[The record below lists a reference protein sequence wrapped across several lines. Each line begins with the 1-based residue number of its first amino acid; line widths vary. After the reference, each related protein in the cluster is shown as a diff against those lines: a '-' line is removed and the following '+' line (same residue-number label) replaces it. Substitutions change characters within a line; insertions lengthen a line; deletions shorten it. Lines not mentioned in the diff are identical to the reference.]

1 MNNEERMVELE
12 SKLTSQEDLV
22 DVLNQTVYRQQR
34 KIDQLEELCIA
45 LAKRLSAIQ
54 SQDAGDMPA
63 NERPPHY

>member
-1 MNNEERMVELE
+1 MNNEDRMIALE

>member
-1 MNNEERMVELE
+1 MNNEDRMIALE

-22 DVLNQTVYRQQR
+22 DVLNQTVYRQQK

-45 LAKRLSAIQ
+45 LAKRLSDIQ

>member
-1 MNNEERMVELE
+1 MNNEDRMVALE
-12 SKLTSQEDLV
+12 SKLTSQEDLLE
-22 DVLNQTVYRQQR
+22 VLNQTVYRQQK

-45 LAKRLSAIQ
+45 LAKRMSNLQ

>member
-1 MNNEERMVELE
+1 MNNEDRMIALE

-22 DVLNQTVYRQQR
+22 DVLNQTVYRQQK

-45 LAKRLSAIQ
+45 LAKRMSNIQ

>member
-1 MNNEERMVELE
+1 MNNEDRLIALE

-22 DVLNQTVYRQQR
+22 DDLNQAVYRQQK

-45 LAKRLSAIQ
+45 LAKRLANVQ
-54 SQDAGDMPA
+54 SQDAADMPA

>member
-1 MNNEERMVELE
+1 MNNEDRMVALE

-22 DVLNQTVYRQQR
+22 DVLNQTVYRQQK

-45 LAKRLSAIQ
+45 LAKRMSNMQ

>member
-1 MNNEERMVELE
+1 MNNEDRMIALE

-22 DVLNQTVYRQQR
+22 DVLNQTVYRQQK

-45 LAKRLSAIQ
+45 LAKRLSSIQ

>member
-1 MNNEERMVELE
+1 MNNEDRLIALE

-22 DVLNQTVYRQQR
+22 DDLNQAVYRQQK

-45 LAKRLSAIQ
+45 LAKRANVQ
-54 SQDAGDMPA
+54 SQDAADMPA

>member
-1 MNNEERMVELE
+1 MNNEDRMIALE

-22 DVLNQTVYRQQR
+22 DVLNQTVYRQQK

-45 LAKRLSAIQ
+45 LAKRLSNIQ

>member
-1 MNNEERMVELE
+1 MNNEDRMIALE

-22 DVLNQTVYRQQR
+22 DVLNQTVYRQQK

-45 LAKRLSAIQ
+45 LAKRMSNIQ
-54 SQDAGDMPA
+54 NQDAGDMPA

>member
-1 MNNEERMVELE
+1 MNNEDRMIALE

-22 DVLNQTVYRQQR
+22 DVLNQTVYRQQK
-34 KIDQLEELCIA
+34 KIDQLEELCIT

>member
-1 MNNEERMVELE
+1 MNNEDRMVALE
-12 SKLTSQEDLV
+12 SKLTSQEDLLE
-22 DVLNQTVYRQQR
+22 VLNQTVYRQQK

-45 LAKRLSAIQ
+45 LAKRMSNMQ

>member
-12 SKLTSQEDLV
+12 SKLTSQEDLL
-22 DVLNQTVYRQQR
+22 DVLNQTVYRQQK

-45 LAKRLSAIQ
+45 LAKRMSNMQ
-54 SQDAGDMPA
+54 GQDAGDMPA

>member
-1 MNNEERMVELE
+1 MNNEDRMVALE
-12 SKLTSQEDLV
+12 SKITSQEDLLE
-22 DVLNQTVYRQQR
+22 VLNQTVYRQQK

-45 LAKRLSAIQ
+45 LAKRMSNMQ

>member
-1 MNNEERMVELE
+1 MNNEDRLVALE
-12 SKLTSQEDLV
+12 SKLTTQEDLL
-22 DVLNQTVYRQQR
+22 DVLNQTVYRQQK

-45 LAKRLSAIQ
+45 LAKRMSNMQ